1 MKKFFLNAIGI
12 FISAVIVFINLFIA
26 FLIRDLPSKFSL
38 TILMFTTLISVILLM
53 LLWEEK

>member
-12 FISAVIVFINLFIA
+12 FISAVIVLINLFIA